1 MKKFIIGLIF
11 LILTQCSYHGC
22 AIKPKYLIE
31 ESLQEKAQQE
41 IQHRQDDWNWKNR
54 QRFQKEKREFLE
66 RNEKVQRRLRNKRI
80 EFGRR
85 SYRALGY
92 NTYNA
97 RKRGSLRKH
106 VTPKKHN
113 DVKVHKKNYWSKTT
127 KDPKED
133 SE

>member
-1 MKKFIIGLIF
+1 MSTKRIIFAIVLFFMI
-11 LILTQCSYHGC
+11 TGC
-22 AIKPKYLIE
+22 AVKPRFLVEQELKQEAREEIE
-31 ESLQEKAQQE
+31 K
-41 IQHRQDDWNWKNR
+41 RQDDWNWKNR
-54 QRFQKEKREFLE
+54 QRLQKEKREFLE
-66 RNEKVQRRLRNKRI
+66 RNEKAQRRLRNKRI

-113 DVKVHKKNYWSKTT
+113 GVAVHKKNYWS
-127 KDPKED
+127 DERD
-133 SE
+133 D